1 MGRGL
6 TPKKTNMKDPYGE
19 AIKAYFEGDTEASIT
34 VESDLAE
41 TDVWPVS
48 EFFHSWDT
56 MGPLERRAMSLASG
70 RVLDVGAGSGSHS
83 LWLQRHGVD
92 VEAVEISP
100 LAANVIRDRGVKK
113 VTTADFFAF
122 ETAKRYDTLLMLMNG
137 AGLAGTL
144 QGLDRLLAKAKGLLA
159 PGGQILVDSSD
170 LLYLYEEEDGSYAL
184 PIGGRYYGELEYV
197 FEFRGVRSEAF
208 PWVFADQASLADAA
222 ERNGLSFTLVA
233 EGEHYDYLARLAADE
248 I

>member
-1 MGRGL
+1 M
-6 TPKKTNMKDPYGE
+6 TDPYGE
-19 AIKAYFEGDTEASIT
+19 AIKAYYEGDTAATLT

-41 TDVWPVS
+41 TDEWPVS

-56 MGPLERRAMSLASG
+56 MGQLEKRAMSLASG

-113 VTTADFFAF
+113 VTTADFYTF

-159 PGGQILVDSSD
+159 PGGQVLLDSSD
-170 LLYLYEEEDGSYAL
+170 IIYLYEEEDGSYAL

-197 FEFRGVRSEAF
+197 YKFRGSRSETF
-208 PWVFADQASLADAA
+208 PWVFVDQASLADAA

-233 EGEHYDYLARLAADE
+233 EGEHYDYLARLATDE
-248 I
+248 M